1 MKSTIIKSSG
11 LNNNVNDIRI
21 SKIIPMIP
29 PVCMIEDLPITDKI
43 KKVVTN
49 TRQEISNILNCKDDR
64 ILVICG
70 PCSIHDPVS
79 ALEYA
84 QKLKI
89 LSDEVKN
96 DVLIVM
102 RTYFEKPR
110 TTYGWK
116 GLIND
121 PYLDDTCHINHGMK
135 MARKLLLDI
144 NCLGMPCGYECLDT
158 ITPQYI
164 ADVISWAA
172 IGARTT
178 ESQVHRQ
185 LASGLS
191 MPVGFKNGTTGSIN
205 IAANAIISA
214 RHKHCFLSITKQ
226 GLVAI
231 VKTEGNK
238 DTHIILRGS
247 ETGPNYSKLYVQNT
261 ENILKQSNI
270 TPRIMVDCSHGN
282 SGKDY
287 KNQPIVCSNV
297 CQQISNNNLSICGI
311 MLESHI
317 YNGKQTLIIGESNK
331 LIYGRSITDSCMD
344 FDTTKSVIKNI
355 VLAVRER
362 REKCHI

>member
-1 MKSTIIKSSG
+1 MT
-11 LNNNVNDIRI
+11 NNINDTCID
-21 SKIIPMIP
+21 KIIPMIP
-29 PVCMIEDLPITDKI
+29 PACMIEDLPITEKV
-43 KKVVTN
+43 KKLIMK
-49 TRQEISNILNCKDDR
+49 TRQGISNILSGEDDR
-64 ILVICG
+64 ILVVCG
-70 PCSIHDPVS
+70 PCSIHDTIS

-84 QKLKI
+84 QKLKTLADDVKDDI
-89 LSDEVKN
+89 L
-96 DVLIVM
+96 LVM

-144 NCLGMPCGYECLDT
+144 NSLGLPCGYECLDT

-164 ADVISWAA
+164 ADVISWSA

-191 MPVGFKNGTTGSIN
+191 MPVGFKNSTNGSIK

-231 VKTEGNK
+231 IKTKGNI
-238 DTHIILRGS
+238 DTHIILRGGES
-247 ETGPNYSKLYVQNT
+247 GPNYESSYILNT
-261 ENILKQSNI
+261 ENILKKSNI
-270 TPRIMVDCSHGN
+270 VPRIMVDCSHGN
-282 SGKDY
+282 SGKNY
-287 KNQPIVCSNV
+287 KNQPVVCANV
-297 CQQISNNNLSICGI
+297 CNQISNGNVSICGI

-317 YNGKQTLIIGESNK
+317 HEGKQQLIMGSADK
-331 LIYGRSITDSCMD
+331 LIYGQSITDSCMD
-344 FDTTKSVIKNI
+344 FETTKSVIKNV

-362 REKCHI
+362 RA